1 MDQEHFKDIPV
12 SLFIAVSIVVVF
24 SLYLT
29 TAIKTIPCGKNVMSS
44 FMSNFVHL
52 DPYHLMANLF
62 ALYALSRVERDIG
75 GKRFMGLIIFLLIF
89 NSIAEVTAH
98 KLFPEMP
105 CSIGFSG
112 VLFGIMTWEIVSKKE
127 LDIILV
133 ASIAAMVVLP
143 SVQNPKAS
151 LMGHAVGAVAGVV
164 GGLLWK
170 KIAPVLKLNG
180 RKRS

>member
-1 MDQEHFKDIPV
+1 MNQDQFNDIPV
-12 SLFIAVSIVVVF
+12 SIFLAVTIVVVF

-29 TAIKTIPCGKNVMSS
+29 TAIKTIPCGKDVMSS
-44 FMSNFVHL
+44 FMSNFVHI

-62 ALYALSRVERDIG
+62 AMYALSRVERDIG
-75 GKRFMGLIIFLLIF
+75 GKRFTALIIFLLIF
-89 NSIAEVTAH
+89 NTIAEVTAH

-112 VLFGIMTWEIVSKKE
+112 VLFGIMTWELASKKDLDFVLTTSIVS
-127 LDIILV
+127 
-133 ASIAAMVVLP
+133 MVVLP

-151 LMGHAVGAVAGVV
+151 LMGHAVGAIAGVV

-170 KIAPVLKLNG
+170 RIAPVLKLNG
-180 RKRS
+180 SK